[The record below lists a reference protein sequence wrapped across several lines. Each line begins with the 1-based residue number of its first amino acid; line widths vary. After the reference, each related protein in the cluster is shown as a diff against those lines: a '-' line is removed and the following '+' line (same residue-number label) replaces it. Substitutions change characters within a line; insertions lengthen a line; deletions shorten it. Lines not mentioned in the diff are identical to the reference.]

1 MHINAPKTSLERA
14 RCCSDRAVGKA
25 PPGPPGGSGVTPQP
39 HCVSSH
45 FPQRSEWESPTYSRS
60 VPAAESTGQRRAA
73 RRGEPLSPRSFEQ
86 RLQHPGPKRRWLLA
100 GHPASLSRAVASP
113 RLPPVPDD
121 PAAPGQPDRDTQKP
135 LPSRGRAAVAILT
148 CSEQAHSR
156 EAAGYPPPLCGAAEQ
171 GYWGGQG
178 FTWAAL
184 GMSPSL
190 PAGFLD
196 TCPGTQS
203 TGHRQGKENQ

>member
-1 MHINAPKTSLERA
+1 MPRRPAWREPAAAPTVPSGKPLPDPREA
-14 RCCSDRAVGKA
+14 R
-25 PPGPPGGSGVTPQP
+25 GVTPQP

-86 RLQHPGPKRRWLLA
+86 GLQHPGPKRRWLLA

-113 RLPPVPDD
+113 RLPPVPGD

-156 EAAGYPPPLCGAAEQ
+156 EGSG
-171 GYWGGQG
+171 
-178 FTWAAL
+178 
-184 GMSPSL
+184 
-190 PAGFLD
+190 
-196 TCPGTQS
+196 
-203 TGHRQGKENQ
+203 